1 MIRLFAYRRSLL
13 CFTNQDLSTVH
24 FLLEFFFFMHLVTN
38 HSLYIHHERPKI
50 PGVSSGHLERISR
63 ASWRCFVQPSPANL
77 QMRLFRR
84 ANGHTIKSAVTHKIH
99 GSSCLDT
106 VCGRDVSTIS
116 LCEPEY
122 YVLPTT
128 PSHSKSRVLHSPS
141 SRPWIRL
148 STRPN
153 DEAE

>member
-13 CFTNQDLSTVH
+13 CLRIKISQRCISYSSSFSSCIWSQIIHCTSIMSARKSRVYPVGTWNVSPG
-24 FLLEFFFFMHLVTN
+24 LL
-38 HSLYIHHERPKI
+38 
-50 PGVSSGHLERISR
+50 GDVSSNH
-63 ASWRCFVQPSPANL
+63 QPANL

-84 ANGHTIKSAVTHKIH
+84 ANGHTTKSAVTHKIH

-128 PSHSKSRVLHSPS
+128 DSKSRVLHSPS